1 MENLVPNQADARNAA
16 PSFSRNAFFSDFGV
30 RSSLEPKRRVQISNV
45 ERARRREPFP
55 KKRDWRCASFSTYC
69 AFVTIFSDE
78 PPPRIIPESVQAL
91 KRRTAV
97 CHGRRF
103 FPDRRAPLPL
113 SRRGW
118 ARTRIHHV
126 HPPYFRQ
133 DGAGESVRR
142 VRARERCAPGR
153 DAPPRDVH
161 EPHRLPRAP
170 DIPRARV
177 GLPRAVRDQDA
188 WADVPHLPV
197 EGVHSHERV
206 SAQVLQPQGVQ
217 VRTRHAVRAVHRGVP
232 RISGKE
238 KAPLFAAIYAS
249 RGCFTRD
256 DRRGRRRGIE
266 TRRGKRGGGLALH
279 VRVGASEPLPRRAL
293 PPPRARLPRVR
304 HGFVQRQAVAPKCS
318 EAPKDS
324 LCTWNRHE
332 RDSFFR
338 QTASARRREGGV

>member
-1 MENLVPNQADARNAA
+1 MHT
-16 PSFSRNAFFSDFGV
+16 
-30 RSSLEPKRRVQISNV
+30 SN
-45 ERARRREPFP
+45 
-55 KKRDWRCASFSTYC
+55 
-69 AFVTIFSDE
+69 
-78 PPPRIIPESVQAL
+78 
-91 KRRTAV
+91 
-97 CHGRRF
+97 
-103 FPDRRAPLPL
+103 
-113 SRRGW
+113 
-118 ARTRIHHV
+118 
-126 HPPYFRQ
+126 FRQ
-133 DGAGESVRR
+133 GGAGEGVCR

-153 DAPPRDVH
+153 DALPRDVH

-238 KAPLFAAIYAS
+238 KAPLFAAIYVYAS

-256 DRRGRRRGIE
+256 DRRRASPRHRDAPGK
-266 TRRGKRGGGLALH
+266 TRRGSRTPRPRGG
-279 VRVGASEPLPRRAL
+279 VRTAPA
-293 PPPRARLPRVR
+293 PRATPASSASSTCSTRLRPAT
-304 HGFVQRQAVAPKCS
+304 GCAPKCS
-318 EAPKDS
+318 EAPKES
-324 LCTWNRHE
+324 FCTWNRHE